1 LADAEQEQGG
11 CLKKAKRPDYMVTL
25 RKKNRDIEIVY
36 LETGKP
42 NSNLT
47 KQLKDHF
54 KLNRLA
60 RAAID
65 FSKQAKNQRFIKYTP
80 SIFTINVAGDRLEI
94 RHMYKHLG
102 IYKNCLLQQ
111 TRIPLCISDM
121 KPDEVYSLIHA
132 LLTFRTAIAC
142 DILNK
147 EYKESSAMSVDD
159 ASSVVDTSSI
169 MSFEFEFE
177 FVNETST
184 SIVKKGGKRK
194 RK

>member
-1 LADAEQEQGG
+1 MADAEQEQAG
-11 CLKKAKRPDYMVTL
+11 CLKKAKRSDYMVTL
-25 RKKNRDIEIVY
+25 RKKNKDIEIVY
-36 LETGKP
+36 LEIGKP

-80 SIFTINVAGDRLEI
+80 SIFTINVAGDWLEI
-94 RHMYKHLG
+94 QHMYKHSE
-102 IYKNCLLQQ
+102 IYKNCLLQR
-111 TRIPLCISDM
+111 TRIPLCISDI
-121 KPDEVYSLIHA
+121 KPDEVYSLIHT
-132 LLTFRTAIAC
+132 LLTFRTAIAYY
-142 DILNK
+142 ILNK

-159 ASSVVDTSSI
+159 ASSVVETSSI
-169 MSFEFEFE
+169 MSFE

-184 SIVKKGGKRK
+184 SIGKKGKGKRK

>member
-1 LADAEQEQGG
+1 
-11 CLKKAKRPDYMVTL
+11 MVTL
-25 RKKNRDIEIVY
+25 RKKNKDIEIVY

-65 FSKQAKNQRFIKYTP
+65 FSKQAKNHRFLKYIL
-80 SIFTINVAGDRLEI
+80 SIFTINVTGDRLEI

-102 IYKNCLLQQ
+102 IYKNCLLQR
-111 TRIPLCISDM
+111 TRIPLCISDI

-132 LLTFRTAIAC
+132 LLTFRTTIAC
-142 DILNK
+142 DVLNK

-159 ASSVVDTSSI
+159 ASSVVDETSLI
-169 MSFEFEFE
+169 MSFEF
-177 FVNETST
+177 VDKTLS
-184 SIVKKGGKRK
+184 KKGKRK
-194 RK
+194 RR

>member
-1 LADAEQEQGG
+1 
-11 CLKKAKRPDYMVTL
+11 MVTL
-25 RKKNRDIEIVY
+25 WKKNRDIEIVY

-111 TRIPLCISDM
+111 TRIPLRISDM

-169 MSFEFEFE
+169 MSFEYE
-177 FVNETST
+177 FVNETLT
-184 SIVKKGGKRK
+184 SIVKKGKGKRK

>member
-1 LADAEQEQGG
+1 
-11 CLKKAKRPDYMVTL
+11 MVTL
-25 RKKNRDIEIVY
+25 QKKNKDIKIVY

-65 FSKQAKNQRFIKYTP
+65 FSKQAKNQRFIKYTL

-94 RHMYKHLG
+94 RHMYKHSG
-102 IYKNCLLQQ
+102 IYKNCLLQR
-111 TRIPLCISDM
+111 TRIPLCISDI
-121 KPDEVYSLIHA
+121 KPDEVYSFIHM

-142 DILNK
+142 DVLNK
-147 EYKESSAMSVDD
+147 EYKESSVISVDD
-159 ASSVVDTSSI
+159 ASSVASSI
-169 MSFEFEFE
+169 MSFEF
-177 FVNETST
+177 VDETLS
-184 SIVKKGGKRK
+184 KK
-194 RK
+194 

>member
-1 LADAEQEQGG
+1 LADAEQTG
-11 CLKKAKRPDYMVTL
+11 CLKKAKQSDYMITL
-25 RKKNRDIEIVY
+25 RKKNKDIEIVY
-36 LETGKP
+36 LETGKT

-54 KLNRLA
+54 KLNWLT

-65 FSKQAKNQRFIKYTP
+65 FSKQSKNQRFQKYTL

-94 RHMYKHLG
+94 RHMYKHSG

-111 TRIPLCISDM
+111 TRIPLYTSDI

-142 DILNK
+142 DVLNK
-147 EYKESSAMSVDD
+147 EYKESSAMLVDD
-159 ASSVVDTSSI
+159 ALSVVETSSI
-169 MSFEFEFE
+169 MSFEF
-177 FVNETST
+177 VDKTLS
-184 SIVKKGGKRK
+184 KKGKRK
-194 RK
+194 RNFK

>member
-1 LADAEQEQGG
+1 
-11 CLKKAKRPDYMVTL
+11 MVTL
-25 RKKNRDIEIVY
+25 QKKNKDIKIVY

-65 FSKQAKNQRFIKYTP
+65 FSKQAKNQRFIKYTL

-94 RHMYKHLG
+94 RHMYKHSE
-102 IYKNCLLQQ
+102 IYKNCLLQR
-111 TRIPLCISDM
+111 TRIPLCISDI

-132 LLTFRTAIAC
+132 LLTFRTVIAY
-142 DILNK
+142 DVLNK
-147 EYKESSAMSVDD
+147 EYKESSTMSVDD
-159 ASSVVDTSSI
+159 ASSVVDETSLI
-169 MSFEFEFE
+169 MSFE
-177 FVNETST
+177 
-184 SIVKKGGKRK
+184 
-194 RK
+194 